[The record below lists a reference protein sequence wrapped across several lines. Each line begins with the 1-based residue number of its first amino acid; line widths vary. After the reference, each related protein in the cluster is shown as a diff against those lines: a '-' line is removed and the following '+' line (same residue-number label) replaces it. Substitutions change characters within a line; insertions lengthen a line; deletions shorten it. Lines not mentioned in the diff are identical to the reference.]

1 MKESIIKRTL
11 TEAEYILNTKATV
24 RACAKKF
31 DVSKS
36 TVHKDVSERL
46 KYIDA
51 SLYCRVK
58 RVLEFNLSER
68 HLRGG
73 NATKEKYL
81 KLHGSI

>member
-24 RACAKKF
+24 RDTAKEF

-51 SLYCRVK
+51 AIYSRVK
-58 RVLEFNLSER
+58 KILDFNLAER

-73 NATKEKYL
+73 NATREKYL
-81 KLHGSI
+81 KLHGKA